1 MNVKQRFFSLL
12 MIVLLFIVSTSVS
25 MAQTNGGEMSWEE
38 LQARPYPQWF
48 SDAKL
53 GIFIHW
59 GVYSVPSY
67 GGAESY
73 AEWYLLGLQSGNK
86 DRVDFVK
93 KNFGENFTYR
103 DFAPLLKAELF
114 DADEWAKIFKDA
126 GAKYIV
132 LVSKH
137 HDGYTLW
144 PSKYA
149 PGWNSVE
156 VGPKRDIV
164 GELSEAVKKQDIRFG
179 LYYSLP
185 EWNNPLHR
193 WYEDPNDS
201 IGNYVEQHMIPQFKE
216 VMGTYKPDLIFTD
229 GEWYNS
235 AEQWHARELI
245 SWYYKLVGPDAIV
258 NDRWGGGADIGF
270 KTPEYSSGG
279 LETDR
284 PWAEIRGL
292 GRSFGLN
299 RNEKLSAYMTS
310 TELIHLFARTVAY
323 GGGLIINVGPSADG
337 KIPLLQQERIEALG
351 SWLKVNGEAIYES
364 TKWIKS
370 GEDKPVHM
378 ERVDPQLKYNW
389 VRNSPGYPIS
399 EDNFSVEWTGFIQP
413 DVTGEYTFYAEVEA
427 DDAIE
432 LFVGDKL
439 VLSKWDHDGKG
450 TDSEAMH
457 DVAGAKLSGKI
468 KLEKGKKYPI
478 KVKYQEEKLAASI
491 AVYWETKSLPKEI
504 IPQKNLFSAKE
515 IQQGDG
521 LKGAY
526 NSMRQHIAYTKNH
539 GNVYAICYEWPG
551 DLLELHVPEPPKTS
565 KISLLGRE
573 GSLPWK
579 YTDGKL
585 QILLSGIAYNEIPGH
600 DAWTFRI
607 TEMK

>member
-1 MNVKQRFFSLL
+1 MTWDQLR
-12 MIVLLFIVSTSVS
+12 
-25 MAQTNGGEMSWEE
+25 
-38 LQARPYPQWF
+38 ARPYPQWF

-73 AEWYLLGLQSGNK
+73 AEWYLLGLRSGNK

-93 KNFGENFTYR
+93 QNYGEDFTYR
-103 DFAPLLKAELF
+103 DFAPMLKAELF
-114 DADEWAKIFKDA
+114 DADEWAGIFKNA

-137 HDGYTLW
+137 HDGYCLW

-164 GELSEAVKKQDIRFG
+164 GELSTAVKKQDIRFG

-185 EWNNPLHR
+185 EWGNPLHR
-193 WYEDPNDS
+193 WYEDPHDS
-201 IGNYVEQHMIPQFKE
+201 IHNYVEQHMIPQFKE
-216 VMGTYKPDLIFTD
+216 VVGSYRPDLIFTD

-235 AEQWHARELI
+235 AEDWHARELI
-245 SWYYKLVGPDAIV
+245 SWYYQLVGPDAIV

-284 PWAEIRGL
+284 PWAEVRGL

-351 SWLKVNGEAIYES
+351 SWLKINGEAIYES
-364 TKWIKS
+364 TKWQKS
-370 GEDKPVHM
+370 GEEKPVKM
-378 ERVDPQLKYNW
+378 ERSDSQINFNW
-389 VRNSPGYPIS
+389 VRNSPGYPIT
-399 EDNFSVEWTGFIQP
+399 EDNFTVEWTGFIQP
-413 DVTGEYTFYAEVEA
+413 DASGEFTFFAEVEA
-427 DDAIE
+427 DDGIK
-432 LFVGDKL
+432 LTIDNKLILDK
-439 VLSKWDHDGKG
+439 WEHTGEG

-457 DVAGAKLSGKI
+457 DKAGSENMGKI
-468 KLEKGKKYPI
+468 RLEKGERYPI
-478 KVKYQEEKLAASI
+478 RVEYQEGKLAASV
-491 AVYWETKSLPKEI
+491 AVYWESKTLSKEI
-504 IPQKNLFSAKE
+504 VPQKNLFSDKSTGN
-515 IQQGDG
+515 GDG
-521 LKGAY
+521 LKGVY
-526 NSMRQHIAYTKNH
+526 RSMRQHIAYTHNH
-539 GNVYAICYEWPG
+539 GNLYAISFEWPG
-551 DLLELHVPEPPKTS
+551 DKMELDIPAPPKTS
-565 KISLLGRE
+565 TISLLGRE
-573 GSLPWK
+573 GALPWEYK
-579 YTDGKL
+579 NGKL
-585 QILLSGIAYNEIPGH
+585 MIDLSGIEYNEIPGH

-607 TEMK
+607 TEME

>member
-1 MNVKQRFFSLL
+1 MNVKQSLL
-12 MIVLLFIVSTSVS
+12 STLVIVLLFIAPVTI
-25 MAQTNGGEMSWEE
+25 AQRDNGEMSWEQ

-73 AEWYLLGLQSGNK
+73 AEWFLLGLRSGNK

-93 KNFGENFTYR
+93 KNYGENFTYR

-114 DADEWAKIFKDA
+114 DADEWAGIFKNS

-164 GELSEAVKKQDIRFG
+164 GELSDAVKKQGIRLG

-185 EWNNPLHR
+185 EWGNPLHN
-193 WYEDPNDS
+193 WYGDPNDS
-201 IGNYVEQHMIPQFKE
+201 IRDYVEQHMIPQFKE
-216 VMGTYKPDLIFTD
+216 LVSTYRPDLIFTD

-235 AEQWHARELI
+235 AAQWHARELI
-245 SWYYKLVGPDAIV
+245 SWYYQLVGPDAIV
-258 NDRWGGGADIGF
+258 NDRWGSGADIGF

-279 LETDR
+279 LQTDR
-284 PWAEIRGL
+284 PWAEVRGL

-337 KIPLLQQERIEALG
+337 KIPLLQQERIEDLG
-351 SWLKVNGEAIYES
+351 SWLKINGEAIYES

-370 GEDKPVHM
+370 GEEKPVKM
-378 ERVDPQLKYNW
+378 ERTDPQVKFNW

-413 DVTGEYTFYAEVEA
+413 DISGEFTFYSEVES
-427 DDAIE
+427 DDGIQ
-432 LFVGDKL
+432 LFVDDKL
-439 VLSKWDHDGKG
+439 VLSKWDHNGSG
-450 TDSEAMH
+450 TESEAMH
-457 DVAGAKLSGKI
+457 DVAGAELNGKI
-468 KLEKGKKYPI
+468 KLEKGKRYPI
-478 KVKYQEEKLAASI
+478 KINYQEEKLAASV
-491 AVYWETKSLPKEI
+491 AVYWETKSIAKEA
-504 IPQKNLFSAKE
+504 IPQKSLFSDE
-515 IQQGDG
+515 ETQQGDG
-521 LKGAY
+521 LKGVY
-526 NSMRQHIAYTKNH
+526 KSMCQHIAYTKNH
-539 GNVYAICYEWPG
+539 GNVYAICFEWPG
-551 DLLELHVPEPPKTS
+551 DELELHVPAPPKTS
-565 KISLLGRE
+565 QISLLGRE

-579 YTDGKL
+579 YKDGKL
-585 QILLSGIAYNEIPGH
+585 LIDLSEIAYNEIPGH

-607 TEMK
+607 TEMQ